1 MNIPSDPFMLLSFI
15 NTYLRDSYS
24 SLKSLC
30 VDFGLN
36 EEDIKAKLKCID
48 YTYDEA
54 QNKFI

>member
-1 MNIPSDPFMLLSFI
+1 MLLSFI

-30 VDFGLN
+30 IDLGLD
-36 EEDIKAKLKCID
+36 EEDIKAKLKSID